1 MCRSPVDKVTDE
13 VDARPGNPPG
23 STGRKLSLQHLQK
36 VKKVFCQKEMNQ
48 SSQLYYLQDLSWED
62 MLIAYSTLPGYVS
75 YRDVFR
81 GTWFIESICKVTL
94 A

>member
-1 MCRSPVDKVTDE
+1 MDKVTDE

-23 STGRKLSLQHLQK
+23 SAGRKLSLQHLQK
-36 VKKVFCQKEMNQ
+36 CSVKEDMNQ
-48 SSQLYYLQDLSWED
+48 SSEFYHLQDLSWED